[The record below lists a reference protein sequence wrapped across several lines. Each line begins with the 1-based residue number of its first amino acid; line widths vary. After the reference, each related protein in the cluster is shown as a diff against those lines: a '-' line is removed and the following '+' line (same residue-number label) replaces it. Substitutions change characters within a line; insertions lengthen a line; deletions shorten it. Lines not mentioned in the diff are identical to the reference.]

1 MGQWLAQSKVK
12 SWMLTKGI
20 MISTSESRSV
30 DFSRVVKSV
39 SGKMTFG
46 KDMEELRVS
55 QRSTGRVS

>member
-12 SWMLTKGI
+12 SWVLTKGI
-20 MISTSESRSV
+20 TISTSKSRSV

-39 SGKMTFG
+39 SGKLTFE

-55 QRSTGRVS
+55 QGSTGRES